1 MAWRSIWRSS
11 RTDLVASWLWCFWLA
26 VATKEDGSWGTLTI
40 YNMIWT
46 WIYIYGLFTKEFPKR
61 TFFFFISE
69 GVFLEKTGPLVSW
82 MTTNDTPVGC
92 RALKGKSPV
101 FPVNCTTS
109 GTYSS
114 NILQAGTPF
123 FKVAIIFHSQYS
135 QYSQC
140 AEAGI
145 FASGFW
151 ACGVFGVD
159 LLAVGSEK
167 EASLATL
174 QLGLNFRRW
183 RRCPEKRKGRNP
195 AKKGD
200 FRDVYYCLF

>member
-1 MAWRSIWRSS
+1 M
-11 RTDLVASWLWCFWLA
+11 
-26 VATKEDGSWGTLTI
+26 
-40 YNMIWT
+40 M
-46 WIYIYGLFTKEFPKR
+46 
-61 TFFFFISE
+61 
-69 GVFLEKTGPLVSW
+69 
-82 MTTNDTPVGC
+82 
-92 RALKGKSPV
+92 ALKGKSPV

-123 FKVAIIFHSQYS
+123 FKVPKTGNSATIKRGIHFPFKPYS

-167 EASLATL
+167 ETSLATL

-200 FRDVYYCLF
+200 FRDVDYCLF